1 MKLNIGQRSRI
12 LQKLLT
18 IFAVC
23 LYMFIAF
30 VVGVGSSRM
39 DYFSQKLELLN
50 LALKDAPLQKEFP
63 TEYYESLTT
72 WVDDPVKAH
81 DKLILTSAAYK
92 NNPALLLVNRDGK
105 IVHRWNVENKYY
117 NPEVIARHQIQDP
130 AKGGMSS
137 VDDAVLFPNGDVIA
151 ILDNRMLH
159 NYRGQRLFRMDKD
172 SKVLWAIDGEFHHE
186 IDLGADG
193 NVYAMDYELRDTYPV
208 IDYAPQSPAKFL
220 ADVILKVS
228 TDGKILDSWSVPDAF
243 VGTPYEYF
251 LYSFRID
258 IPTLQ
263 KFEFPDK
270 TQVFDPIHTNSVQ
283 YLDAELASRLPF
295 AKKDDVLI
303 SMRGNSAIAI
313 LRPSTGK
320 IVWAA
325 VGLWKHQHNVRLLP
339 SGKIRILDNEGS
351 AIFTTDEEGK
361 MVQAFKTR
369 ILDYDPVTNQT
380 QVVYFD
386 PTYYD
391 TYSFWRSA
399 HHELE
404 DGSLLFLSTDKSR
417 VLQLSDGKLV
427 WELRGVADRKSVDVA
442 YKQRISIAKP
452 YDKQYLTFIAPTTPD
467 KE

>member
-1 MKLNIGQRSRI
+1 MKLKIGQRSRF

-18 IFAVC
+18 IVAVC
-23 LYMFIAF
+23 VYMFIAF
-30 VVGVGSSRM
+30 VVGVGASRTEF
-39 DYFSQKLELLN
+39 FSQKLELFD
-50 LALKDAPLQKEFP
+50 LALKDAPLQKKFP

-72 WVDDPVKAH
+72 WVDDPAKAH

-92 NNPALLLVNRDGK
+92 DNPALLLVNRDGK
-105 IVHRWNVENKYY
+105 IVHQWDVENKYH

-130 AKGGMSS
+130 SKGGMSS

-172 SKVLWAIDGEFHHE
+172 SKVLWAIEGEFHHE
-186 IDLGADG
+186 IDLGSDG
-193 NVYAMDYELRDTYPV
+193 NIYAMDYELRDSYPV
-208 IDYAPQSPAKFL
+208 IDYDPNSPTKFL
-220 ADVILKVS
+220 SDVILKVT

-243 VGTPYEYF
+243 VGTPYEFF

-263 KFEFPDK
+263 KFEFPDE

-283 YLDAELASRLPF
+283 YLDSKLAARLPF
-295 AKKDDVLI
+295 AKKDDLLI

-325 VGLWKHQHNVRLLP
+325 VGLWKHQHNVKLLP

-351 AIFTTDEEGK
+351 AVFKAGEEGK
-361 MVQAFKTR
+361 TVAAFKTR
-369 ILDYDPVTNQT
+369 ILDYDPVANKTE
-380 QVVYFD
+380 VVYFD

-417 VLQLSDGKLV
+417 VLQIAEGKLV
-427 WELRGVADRKSVDVA
+427 WELRGVADRKSIDVA

-452 YDKQYLTFIAPTTPD
+452 YDKQYLTFITQTPD